1 MGKRA
6 ERLDAIKYLISS
18 QEISQQVDLLSE
30 LVKMG
35 FDCTQATISR
45 DFKTLNVAK
54 ASSTN
59 GEYIYVLPNDVM
71 YRRKTETI
79 PEVSSATSSSQ
90 VGFKSLNFSGN
101 IAVIRTRPGY
111 ASHMAYDLDNLD
123 WPGILGTVAGDDTI
137 ILVLSENITHEIARQ
152 YLTNVI
158 PIN

>member
-1 MGKRA
+1 MGKRT

-18 QEISQQVDLLSE
+18 QEIAQQVDLLAE
-30 LVKMG
+30 LVNMG

-45 DFKTLNVAK
+45 DLKMLNVAK

-71 YRRKTETI
+71 YRRKTESTS
-79 PEVSSATSSSQ
+79 EVPSASNSSQ

-101 IAVIRTRPGY
+101 LAVIRTRPGY

-137 ILVLSENITHEIARQ
+137 ILALSEDITQEEARD
-152 YLTNVI
+152 YLSHAI
-158 PIN
+158 PIK